1 MTNSKITD
9 LEKKISELSGK
20 ALESINLKTNYEE
33 HKKNMTGIITK
44 LEDRIITL
52 NAQILKV
59 MTEQETPKPNTEL
72 QNIKSQLETLTN
84 DITKINKELFL

>member
-33 HKKNMTGIITK
+33 HKKNMTAIISK

-84 DITKINKELFL
+84 DITKINKELFS